1 MKYKI
6 THPELMEKSTH
17 ELAHA
22 MGEVQFLKT
31 KILEKELG
39 EHSEKVVSSV
49 LERVNGV
56 IEFIFDNVKIV
67 HDSEA

>member
-6 THPELMEKSTH
+6 THPELMEKATH

-22 MGEVQFLKT
+22 MGEVRFLKT

-39 EHSEKVVSSV
+39 EHSEKVASSV

-56 IEFIFDNVKIV
+56 IEFIFDNVKIIG
-67 HDSEA
+67 DEES